1 VAAYRR
7 VYDSRHLQADGQE
20 PVYQLL
26 YLHLYFAKAVGDLA
40 FGWGCG
46 VVVRGGVVVGAFVGL
61 LTQKVVA
68 SSTRPSALKFAAA
81 FRSGQV
87 VARTPAF
94 VTSQYNSVPVKGR

>member
-1 VAAYRR
+1 MAAYRR

-68 SSTRPSALKFAAA
+68 SSTRPSASQVRRGVPLWASC
-81 FRSGQV
+81 RSHACLRHQ
-87 VARTPAF
+87 
-94 VTSQYNSVPVKGR
+94 PV

>member
-1 VAAYRR
+1 MAAYRR

-46 VVVRGGVVVGAFVGL
+46 VVVVRGGVVVGAFVGL

-68 SSTRPSALKFAAA
+68 SSTRPSA
-81 FRSGQV
+81 SQV
-87 VARTPAF
+87 RRGVPLRASCRTHACLRH
-94 VTSQYNSVPVKGR
+94 QPV

>member
-61 LTQKVVA
+61 STPPLSLIPSKLFPT
-68 SSTRPSALKFAAA
+68 SSGS
-81 FRSGQV
+81 
-87 VARTPAF
+87 
-94 VTSQYNSVPVKGR
+94 

>member
-26 YLHLYFAKAVGDLA
+26 YLHLYFAKAAGDLA

-68 SSTRPSALKFAAA
+68 SSTRPSA
-81 FRSGQV
+81 SQV
-87 VARTPAF
+87 RRGVPLRARTPAF
-94 VTSQYNSVPVKGR
+94 VTSQYDSVPVKGR